1 MLFSRLSVSSI
12 IGSSSF
18 SGEDSSV
25 SSSAFA
31 TLSEAVSIVSC
42 AVSICSTSETLV
54 SDIVSCTLSSC
65 FSSFT
70 DIVSADISDTTA
82 IGLTGSSRGNSISS
96 TAFSSTISFF
106 SSAGAVSSTCSLYSS
121 SNSTPSLTTTVSNCE
136 KG

>member
-1 MLFSRLSVSSI
+1 MSFSRLSVSSTT
-12 IGSSSF
+12 GSSSF
-18 SGEDSSV
+18 SGEDSGV

-31 TLSEAVSIVSC
+31 TLSEAISIVSC
-42 AVSICSTSETLV
+42 TVSICSTSETLV

-65 FSSFT
+65 ISSFT

-82 IGLTGSSRGNSISS
+82 IGSTGSSRGNSISS
-96 TAFSSTISFF
+96 TVFSSTISFF

-121 SNSTPSLTTTVSNCE
+121 SNSTPSLTTMVSNCE